1 VKESLI
7 VLDATTACSLK
18 AGREKTV
25 GSEMVEFEDVIAGG
39 GSIIRKDL
47 ITINT

>member
-25 GSEMVEFEDVIAGG
+25 GSEIVEFEDVTAEEEQYHPQKPY
-39 GSIIRKDL
+39 RC
-47 ITINT
+47 